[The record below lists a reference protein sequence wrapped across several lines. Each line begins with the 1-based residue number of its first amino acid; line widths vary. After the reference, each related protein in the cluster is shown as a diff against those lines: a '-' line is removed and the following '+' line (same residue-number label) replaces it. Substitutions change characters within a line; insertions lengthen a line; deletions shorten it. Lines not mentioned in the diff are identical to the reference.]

1 MADEWPEFSI
11 PDVGLVGES
20 PEGGSGAPSGSTP
33 AAPVT
38 PLPAEG
44 TQAPAEGP
52 KPGDDLIPKYRLTE
66 TTARLTALEAM
77 NQRLL
82 AMLEQRQ
89 AAAAAAPSEVV
100 ADPEA
105 DRRKALLK
113 QIKELSPEVA
123 QAFKLG
129 ENADVI
135 LAMIEET
142 KVRRDQDKAAWDGYA
157 VKTLSS
163 VHDTYAKALS
173 GGKKTGKDLPEETRQ
188 ALTDNFVAWIMK
200 DPTGQRV
207 ERYNSHDDALHS
219 EFITA
224 WQRQFVEP
232 WRRQSVA
239 GQVTQARR
247 VANLPVGGGTSSPLG
262 TPPPKPNDS
271 DDEDA
276 IFHRAF
282 HQSIAERDAS

>member
-1 MADEWPEFSI
+1 VADEWPEFSI
-11 PDVGLVGES
+11 PDVGLGGEPPPS
-20 PEGGSGAPSGSTP
+20 GSGEPSGSTP

-38 PLPAEG
+38 PTPAEG
-44 TQAPAEGP
+44 TKAPSEGP
-52 KPGDDLIPKYRLTE
+52 KPGDDLIPKYRLDE

-77 NQRLL
+77 NKRLM
-82 AMLEQRQ
+82 AVLEQR
-89 AAAAAAPSEVV
+89 AAPAPAEVP
-100 ADPEA
+100 ADPDAE
-105 DRRKALLK
+105 RRLALLK

-142 KVRRDQDKAAWDGYA
+142 KVRREQDKAAWDGYA

-163 VHDTYAKALS
+163 VHDGYAKALS
-173 GGKKTGKDLPEETRQ
+173 GGKKTGKDLPQETRD

-207 ERYNSHDDALHS
+207 DRYNSHDDALQS

-262 TPPPKPNDS
+262 TPPPKPNDA

-282 HQSIAERDAS
+282 HQTVAERDSS